1 MNDFNYL
8 PFNKNFGYKSPIN
21 DDICRT
27 GTVKDDCISSFLN
40 AVLCGCSVKFNTLR
54 NDDEKIEKIKEFK
67 ENIVKQFNEQFKNYL
82 SELKDKFFEN
92 LEIVFDFINAD
103 AEENDKNNYSFA
115 SEIKSELELYKIIIE
130 LITLDDYTKIMKK
143 VMRNCKDNKFET
155 FRKNI
160 IDETIKFIDY
170 EDILEDVEDE
180 RINYIKKSVCYFI
193 DLVLDDINIEEPQIP
208 DVVTPEIIISAS
220 KSFDNC
226 DIYFVDWD
234 TKLPKL
240 IDGYKHSGNDK
251 SIILL
256 TFNNNTHFEII
267 GKTVSVDSDKK
278 HKIKRE
284 FMPFDDIIKS
294 INFYLDKKDKEIK

>member
-27 GTVKDDCISSFLN
+27 GTVKNDCISSFLN
-40 AVLCGCSVKFNTLR
+40 AVLCGCSVKFNASR

-67 ENIVKQFNEQFKNYL
+67 EQIINQFNEQFKNYL
-82 SELKDKFFEN
+82 SDLIDKFFER
-92 LEIVFDFINAD
+92 LEIIFDFI
-103 AEENDKNNYSFA
+103 ENENRGEDYSFA
-115 SEIKSELELYKIIIE
+115 DEIISEIELYKIIIG
-130 LITLDDYTKIMKK
+130 LITIDDYVKIVKK
-143 VMRNCKDNKFET
+143 AVRNCTDNKFET
-155 FRKNI
+155 FRNNVMI
-160 IDETIKFIDY
+160 ETIKFIDY
-170 EDILEDVEDE
+170 EDVLEDIDE
-180 RINYIKKSVCYFI
+180 ERVKYIKKSVCYFI

-208 DVVTPEIIISAS
+208 DVVTPEIIKYVS

-256 TFNNNTHFEII
+256 TFNNDSHFEII
-267 GKTVSVDSDKK
+267 GKTVSVDADKK

-294 INFYLDKKDKEIK
+294 INFYLDKKDREIK

>member
-40 AVLCGCSVKFNTLR
+40 AVLCGCSVKFNTIR

-67 ENIVKQFNEQFKNYL
+67 ETIINQFNEQFKNYL

-92 LEIVFDFINAD
+92 LEIVFGFI
-103 AEENDKNNYSFA
+103 ENENRDEDENNYSFA
-115 SEIKSELELYKIIIE
+115 SEINSDIELYKIIIG
-130 LITLDDYTKIMKK
+130 LITIDDYVKIVKK
-143 VMRNCKDNKFET
+143 TIRNCNDNKFQT
-155 FRKNI
+155 FRNNL

-170 EDILEDVEDE
+170 EDILEDVDDE
-180 RINYIKKSVCYFI
+180 KINYINKNVCYFI
-193 DLVLDDINIEEPQIP
+193 DLVLDDINIKEPQIP

-220 KSFDNC
+220 KFFGNC

-234 TKLPKL
+234 TKLPKI

-256 TFNNNTHFEII
+256 TFNNNSHFEII

-284 FMPFDDIIKS
+284 FMSFDDIIKS
-294 INFYLDKKDKEIK
+294 INFYLDKKDREN